1 MLWGIVYTFDF
12 IMFEPSTNTFMF
24 NPIEVNMIG
33 DYNIMVTLVDQHDG
47 KYSEKFT
54 LRVHRPPMF
63 AVEMKKFFTMKLGSI
78 FELDLPL
85 YETDGIETSHSAL
98 PGFVSFDKFLYTIK
112 ATLIT
117 QIGTFPVNG
126 TLQNKW
132 GFLDFGFML
141 EVTNDPPTL
150 TTNPEDF
157 LILQDTIFT

>member
-24 NPIEVNMIG
+24 NPMEVNMIG

-85 YETDGIETSHSAL
+85 FETDGIETSHSAI
-98 PGFVSFDKFLYTIK
+98 PGFVSFEKFLYTIK
-112 ATLIT
+112 PTLIT
-117 QIGTFPVNG
+117 HIGTFPVNG

-132 GFLDFGFML
+132 GLLDFGFRL